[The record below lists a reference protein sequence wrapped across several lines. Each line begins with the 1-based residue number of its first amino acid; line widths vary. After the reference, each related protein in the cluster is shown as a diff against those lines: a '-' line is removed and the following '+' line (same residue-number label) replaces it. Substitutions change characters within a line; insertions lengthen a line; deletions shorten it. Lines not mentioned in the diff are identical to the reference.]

1 MTPVGH
7 VLTGI
12 SIGVV
17 SMPKRIKTPWK
28 IVYFIAF
35 STLSLAPDFHI
46 KYWGHHRYYISH
58 SIFTNM
64 LAILILILLLSR
76 GKNMITKLGGWKVV
90 IGGVLSWLSHLLLD
104 TFYNH
109 GKGLLMFWPFSEARL
124 ALPIPWFSVVQASPP
139 PFTEETVRILLIE
152 LASYGALL
160 LFVIVLKRSGAV
172 QWISQH
178 IFRVSSN
185 NTNGGGGSI

>member
-17 SMPKRIKTPWK
+17 SMPERKKTPWK
-28 IVYFIAF
+28 ILYFVAF
-35 STLSLAPDFHI
+35 SLLSLVPDFHI
-46 KYWGHHRYYISH
+46 PYWGHDRYYISH
-58 SIFTNM
+58 SIFTNL

-76 GKNMITKLGGWKVV
+76 SKKLIEKLGGWKVI
-90 IGGVLSWLSHLLLD
+90 IGGSLAWLSHLLLD

-124 ALPIPWFSVVQASPP
+124 ALPIPWFSVVKDLPP
-139 PFTEETVRILLIE
+139 PFTEETIRILLIE
-152 LASYGALL
+152 LVSYGALL
-160 LFVIVLKRSGAV
+160 LVVIVLKRSGAL
-172 QWISQH
+172 QWMAQH
-178 IFRVSSN
+178 IFRTN
-185 NTNGGGGSI
+185 NNNASG